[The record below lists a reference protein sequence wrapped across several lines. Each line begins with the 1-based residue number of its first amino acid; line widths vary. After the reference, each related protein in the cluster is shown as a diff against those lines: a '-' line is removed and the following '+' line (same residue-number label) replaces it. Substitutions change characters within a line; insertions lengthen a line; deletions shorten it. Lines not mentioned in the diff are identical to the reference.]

1 MQSQIYLVGV
11 GMGSAGTIT
20 EQAIEKIKACEA
32 LIGANRLV
40 ETALSYTG
48 EKKTQIYIS
57 YQAKEIGKY
66 IRENNYSTIVVALSG
81 DVGFYSGAKK
91 LLQELEGVQVE
102 LLPGISSMIYFCS
115 KVQIPW
121 EQICFGSAHGKRLNM
136 IQRISRNRYCFF
148 LLDGKESLEM
158 LCSKLLY
165 YNMSQV
171 KLYIGER
178 LSYPDERIISGMPE
192 QIRTVAVDKLLVILV
207 ENPQA
212 VNWVARTI
220 SDSAFVRGKVPMT
233 KGEVRNVSI
242 GKLQLLEDSVV
253 YDIGAGSGSVAVEM
267 ALQSPDIKVYAV
279 EYKEEALEI
288 IKQNKRKFKADNVE
302 IISGMAPKALE
313 NLPIPTHAFIGGS
326 SGKIEQI
333 LAALFQKNPACRVV
347 MNIIALNS
355 LSKILQFLEKN
366 PEYQSEIVQLQCSV
380 SKNVGAYQ
388 LMMGQ
393 NPIYIITI
401 WKNSEERELE
411 RKNEKNT

>member
-48 EKKTQIYIS
+48 EKKPQIYIS

-91 LLQELEGVQVE
+91 LLQELEGFQVE

-115 KVQIPW
+115 KVQVPW

-165 YNMSQV
+165 YDMSQV

-302 IISGMAPKALE
+302 IISGMAPKVLE
-313 NLPIPTHAFIGGS
+313 NLPLPTHAFIGGS

-388 LMMGQ
+388 LMLGQ

-401 WKNSEERELE
+401 WKNREERE
-411 RKNEKNT
+411 

>member
-1 MQSQIYLVGV
+1 MH
-11 GMGSAGTIT
+11 
-20 EQAIEKIKACEA
+20 
-32 LIGANRLV
+32 
-40 ETALSYTG
+40 
-48 EKKTQIYIS
+48 
-57 YQAKEIGKY
+57 
-66 IRENNYSTIVVALSG
+66 VV
-81 DVGFYSGAKK
+81 V
-91 LLQELEGVQVE
+91 
-102 LLPGISSMIYFCS
+102 
-115 KVQIPW
+115 
-121 EQICFGSAHGKRLNM
+121 LNM

>member
-48 EKKTQIYIS
+48 EKKPQIYIS

>member
-48 EKKTQIYIS
+48 EKKPQIYIS
-57 YQAKEIGKY
+57 YQAREIGKY

-91 LLQELEGVQVE
+91 LLQELEGFQVE

-165 YNMSQV
+165 YDMSQV

-333 LAALFQKNPACRVV
+333 LAALFQKNPACRVII
-347 MNIIALNS
+347 NIIALNS

-401 WKNSEERELE
+401 WKNSEERE
-411 RKNEKNT
+411 